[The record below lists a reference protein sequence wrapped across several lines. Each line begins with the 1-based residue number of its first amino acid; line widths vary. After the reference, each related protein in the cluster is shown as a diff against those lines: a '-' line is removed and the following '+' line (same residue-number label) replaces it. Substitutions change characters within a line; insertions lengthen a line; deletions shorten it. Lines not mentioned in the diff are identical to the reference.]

1 MDEQLH
7 AIGGGDAHRVLGVGD
22 GGDFPVKGGHHNA
35 LRGLDTHAL
44 AQDAGPGVT
53 RRVLA
58 YNSQLMCV
66 ENHFEQGAVGPAH
79 SHPHTQITYVASGRF
94 RFTIG
99 DVTKEVKAGDTLLK
113 QNDIV
118 HGCVCLE
125 AGILVD
131 FFTPMREDFV

>member
-1 MDEQLH
+1 MILQKENNMNEK
-7 AIGGGDAHRVLGVGD
+7 
-22 GGDFPVKGGHHNA
+22 KGNNWCFH
-35 LRGLDTHAL
+35 DTAEDVQ
-44 AQDAGPGVT
+44 AAPGVI

-58 YNSQLMCV
+58 YCDELMCV
-66 ENHFEQGAVGPAH
+66 ENEFQKGAIGSMH
-79 SHPHTQITYVASGRF
+79 HHPHTQITYVASGRF

-118 HGCVCLE
+118 HGCECLE